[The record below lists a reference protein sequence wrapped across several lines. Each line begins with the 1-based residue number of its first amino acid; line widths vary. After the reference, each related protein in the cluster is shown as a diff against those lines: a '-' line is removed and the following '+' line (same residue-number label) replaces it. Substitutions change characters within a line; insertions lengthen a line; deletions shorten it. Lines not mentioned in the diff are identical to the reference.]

1 MWKHC
6 RFAGLLP
13 AMFGITILLH
23 CIKLVCLMDGI
34 QVSTKIKGELHSP
47 QSEAA
52 MFYGLFLRGHS
63 ADDLRAAIDVSPHV
77 FQKWMRLKEYDP
89 SFQERLKQM
98 YQYRKRVLAIF
109 DSLIMNHKDSGPWQ

>member
-1 MWKHC
+1 
-6 RFAGLLP
+6 
-13 AMFGITILLH
+13 
-23 CIKLVCLMDGI
+23 
-34 QVSTKIKGELHSP
+34 
-47 QSEAA
+47 

-63 ADDLRAAIDVSPHV
+63 ADDLRAEIDVSPHV

-109 DSLIMNHKDSGPWQ
+109 DSLIMSHKDAGPWQ